1 MYISGVSGGTLKMK
15 NIEERLSTPIRGE
28 CDVLVAGGGI
38 AGIAAALAAARQGG
52 KKVLLVENE
61 FSLGGLATLGIVTI
75 YLPLCDGCGH
85 QVIYGIGE
93 ELLRLSVKYG
103 IEDKNPA
110 AWLEDGHTDEERVKN
125 RFEAQYN
132 PNMFML
138 EAEKL
143 LTDAGVKIL
152 YGTKICSALTVEN
165 RVTAVIVE
173 NKSGRY
179 GIEVKAA
186 VDATGDADLSHCAG
200 AKTENFAQGNILAG
214 WYYSLSRGVKKLNM
228 LGFCDIPDDEKK
240 DGKTVKTLTDRR
252 FSGLSGEELS
262 EQMLLSHT
270 SILNNFKQ
278 KRAEA
283 PDTEIT
289 LTATI
294 PQIRMTRR
302 IVGSATMDTEDDR
315 LHREDS
321 VGLTGNWKVRGPIYE
336 IPLGAIASVNIGNLF
351 AAGRMIS
358 ATDRMWDVTR
368 VIPTCAVTGEAAGI
382 AAVLAAEGDGKGG
395 VNVRE
400 LQKRLVRGGVKLHVS
415 DVLS

>member
-1 MYISGVSGGTLKMK
+1 MK
-15 NIEERLSTPIRGE
+15 NIEERLSTPVSEE

-38 AGIAAALAAARQGG
+38 AGISAALAAARQGG

-93 ELLRLSVKYG
+93 ELFRLSIKYG
-103 IEDKNPA
+103 TEDKEPT
-110 AWLEDGHTDEERVKN
+110 AWLEEGHADEERIKN

-152 YGTKICSALTVEN
+152 YGTKICSALTEKG
-165 RVTAVIVE
+165 RVTTVIVE

-179 GIEVKAA
+179 GIEVKAV
-186 VDATGDADLSHCAG
+186 VDATGDADLAHYAG

-214 WYYSLSRGVKKLNM
+214 WYYSLSGGVKKLNP
-228 LGFCDIPDDEKK
+228 LGVCDIPDDEKK
-240 DGKTVKTLTDRR
+240 NGKSVKTLADRR
-252 FSGLSGEELS
+252 FSGLSGMELS
-262 EQMLLSHT
+262 EQMQLSHA
-270 SILNNFKQ
+270 SILNDFKK
-278 KRAEA
+278 KRAES

-302 IVGSATMDTEDDR
+302 IVGSVIMDTEDDR
-315 LHREDS
+315 LYREDS

-336 IPLGAIASVNIGNLF
+336 VPFGAIASVNTENLF

-382 AAVLAAEGDGKGG
+382 AAYLASEGSLS
-395 VNVRE
+395 VPE
-400 LQKRLVRGGVKLHVS
+400 LQKRLTHGGVKLHVS

>member
-1 MYISGVSGGTLKMK
+1 
-15 NIEERLSTPIRGE
+15 
-28 CDVLVAGGGI
+28 
-38 AGIAAALAAARQGG
+38 
-52 KKVLLVENE
+52 
-61 FSLGGLATLGIVTI
+61 
-75 YLPLCDGCGH
+75 
-85 QVIYGIGE
+85 
-93 ELLRLSVKYG
+93 
-103 IEDKNPA
+103 
-110 AWLEDGHTDEERVKN
+110 
-125 RFEAQYN
+125 
-132 PNMFML
+132 
-138 EAEKL
+138 
-143 LTDAGVKIL
+143 
-152 YGTKICSALTVEN
+152 
-165 RVTAVIVE
+165 
-173 NKSGRY
+173 
-179 GIEVKAA
+179 
-186 VDATGDADLSHCAG
+186 
-200 AKTENFAQGNILAG
+200 
-214 WYYSLSRGVKKLNM
+214 
-228 LGFCDIPDDEKK
+228 
-240 DGKTVKTLTDRR
+240 
-252 FSGLSGEELS
+252 
-262 EQMLLSHT
+262 MLLSHT

-315 LHREDS
+315 LYREDS